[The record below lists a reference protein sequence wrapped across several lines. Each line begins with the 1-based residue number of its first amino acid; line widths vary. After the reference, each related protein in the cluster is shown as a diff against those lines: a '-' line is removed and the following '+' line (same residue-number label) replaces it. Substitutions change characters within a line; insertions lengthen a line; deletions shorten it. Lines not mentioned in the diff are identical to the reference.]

1 MISVEPAIDKFH
13 LPPSLVKW
21 RMSSRGQE
29 EGRGGALT
37 AVASVTSGSTVISTF
52 MLPAT
57 VSRMLSDR
65 ASYNWKHT
73 EALYH
78 INLQGLQILWMLLMS
93 LFSWVWPVQGLVL
106 FSQDS
111 RWRWAR
117 LVFPVWERGGRGQVV
132 GADSSIDTRHPT
144 LWTQPS
150 NFPDTSSLRR
160 KGPGIIVSSIKSP
173 FFQHRRSW
181 AVL

>member
-1 MISVEPAIDKFH
+1 MISVEPAIEKFH

-52 MLPAT
+52 ILPAT

-73 EALYH
+73 EVLYH
-78 INLQGLQILWMLLMS
+78 INLQGLYCEYFWCHCTKFEHPVPS
-93 LFSWVWPVQGLVL
+93 LKIYFVIFDVHAHVHGLAFQFGRCLALVL
-106 FSQDS
+106 F
-111 RWRWAR
+111 
-117 LVFPVWERGGRGQVV
+117 L
-132 GADSSIDTRHPT
+132 
-144 LWTQPS
+144 PS
-150 NFPDTSSLRR
+150 GWVLGLTSS
-160 KGPGIIVSSIKSP
+160 GISIV
-173 FFQHRRSW
+173 
-181 AVL
+181 

>member
-1 MISVEPAIDKFH
+1 MCTHMSTAW
-13 LPPSLVKW
+13 PSNLV
-21 RMSSRGQE
+21 
-29 EGRGGALT
+29 
-37 AVASVTSGSTVISTF
+37 VAS
-52 MLPAT
+52 
-57 VSRMLSDR
+57 LSCFSSQAD
-65 ASYNWKHT
+65 
-73 EALYH
+73 
-78 INLQGLQILWMLLMS
+78 G
-93 LFSWVWPVQGLVL
+93 SWVWPVQGLVL

-160 KGPGIIVSSIKSP
+160 KGPGIIVSSIKNPS
-173 FFQHRRSW
+173 FQHRRSW
-181 AVL
+181 AVLQGVGSTYLKVMILVFIQTFFNLKKTVNIKVLIY

>member
-1 MISVEPAIDKFH
+1 MISVEPAIEKFH

-57 VSRMLSDR
+57 ISRMLSDR

-78 INLQGLQILWMLLMS
+78 INLQRLQILWMLLMS

-117 LVFPVWERGGRGQVV
+117 LVFPVWERGGRGQ
-132 GADSSIDTRHPT
+132 GAGASSAPSGGRGTSRWRRCSSWTGSPEAT
-144 LWTQPS
+144 LSQVTA
-150 NFPDTSSLRR
+150 SLLMIYLLFVYLL
-160 KGPGIIVSSIKSP
+160 KAP
-173 FFQHRRSW
+173 Q
-181 AVL
+181 